1 MGVDLDTYFPWRI
14 SGTYLEACNC
24 EAICPCRRIGGR
36 TGGRSTYGVCLGSLS
51 WQIEEGGAGDVGLAG
66 MRAVLANRYDDDEL
80 DSPWS
85 FVLYIDQRGNDR
97 QREALES
104 IFLGRLGGTP
114 ELQFPWVWKPT
125 DLLGVRHVAIDPA
138 LAEKVAAAT
147 AEAATM
153 RYRAKSFARGLVT
166 GEPQDMAS
174 LAGTTLGDLFV
185 FGDIRDAVREGTR
198 YVRGGQV
205 DQLVLGLA
213 ATGIA
218 ITAGTYVTFGAA
230 TPARAGLT
238 LVKAARKT
246 GRLGVE
252 FTESLGRMVRQ
263 TSFPA
268 ATRAARDTAKVER
281 AGGLLHLVR
290 DVGRIEKAAGGRAAL
305 DALKIAKEPRDITRV
320 AKLAEKEGSRTRA
333 ILKVAGRSAIMLA
346 AFAFDASLWL
356 LGALLAVFGFV
367 SAFKSAVERT
377 ALRIFRRR
385 RERHMRKAMQ
395 QIAALPARG

>member
-1 MGVDLDTYFPWRI
+1 MPSSIAKMWMPPLKRLCCPAEQRRADDGRDE
-14 SGTYLEACNC
+14 LEPSKQNGLRT
-24 EAICPCRRIGGR
+24 PRIG
-36 TGGRSTYGVCLGSLS
+36 TAL
-51 WQIEEGGAGDVGLAG
+51 LA
-66 MRAVLANRYDDDEL
+66 AVLLAAAAAYTVPRTADAVSGLDDPARIAGRAL
-80 DSPWS
+80 DGT
-85 FVLYIDQRGNDR
+85 FDAVIA
-97 QREALES
+97 QREIEAALAAQDS
-104 IFLGRLGGTP
+104 
-114 ELQFPWVWKPT
+114 ELAQSV
-125 DLLGVRHVAIDPA
+125 IDPA

-268 ATRAARDTAKVER
+268 AARAARDTAKAER

-290 DVGRIEKAAGGRAAL
+290 DVGRVEKAAGGRAAL
-305 DALKIAKEPRDITRV
+305 DALKIAKEPRDITRI

-333 ILKVAGRSAIMLA
+333 ILKVVGRGAIMLA

-385 RERHMRKAMQ
+385 RERHM
-395 QIAALPARG
+395 

>member
-1 MGVDLDTYFPWRI
+1 MPSSIAKMWMPPLKRLCCPAEQRRADDGRDE
-14 SGTYLEACNC
+14 LEPSKQNGLRT
-24 EAICPCRRIGGR
+24 PRIG
-36 TGGRSTYGVCLGSLS
+36 TAL
-51 WQIEEGGAGDVGLAG
+51 LA
-66 MRAVLANRYDDDEL
+66 AVLLAAAAAYTVPRTADAVSGLDDPARIAGRAL
-80 DSPWS
+80 DGT
-85 FVLYIDQRGNDR
+85 FDAVIA
-97 QREALES
+97 QREIEAALAAQNS
-104 IFLGRLGGTP
+104 
-114 ELQFPWVWKPT
+114 ELAQSVI
-125 DLLGVRHVAIDPA
+125 DLARARHITIDPA

-153 RYRAKSFARGLVT
+153 RYRAKSFTRGLVT

-185 FGDIRDAVREGTR
+185 FGDIRDALREGTR
-198 YVRGGQV
+198 YVRGEQV

-218 ITAGTYVTFGAA
+218 ITAGTYATFGAA

-246 GRLGVE
+246 GRLGAE

-263 TSFPA
+263 TSLPA
-268 ATRAARDTAKVER
+268 PARAKVER

-290 DVGRIEKAAGGRAAL
+290 DVGRVEKAAGGRAAL
-305 DALKIAKEPRDITRV
+305 DALKIAKEPRDITRI

-333 ILKVAGRSAIMLA
+333 ILKVAGHSAIMLA

-356 LGALLAVFGFV
+356 LGALFTVLGFV
-367 SAFKSAVERT
+367 SALKSAAERT

-385 RERHMRKAMQ
+385 RERRMRRAMQ

>member
-1 MGVDLDTYFPWRI
+1 
-14 SGTYLEACNC
+14 LEEPRQNFL
-24 EAICPCRRIGGR
+24 RKSRIGIALLAAALLALAAVYTVPRAADAVPGLDDPARIAGR
-36 TGGRSTYGVCLGSLS
+36 ALDGTF
-51 WQIEEGGAGDVGLAG
+51 D
-66 MRAVLANRYDDDEL
+66 AVIA
-80 DSPWS
+80 
-85 FVLYIDQRGNDR
+85 
-97 QREALES
+97 QREIEAAL
-104 IFLGRLGGTP
+104 TAQDT
-114 ELQFPWVWKPT
+114 ELAQSFI
-125 DLLGVRHVAIDPA
+125 DLASARHITIDLA

-218 ITAGTYVTFGAA
+218 ITAGTYVTLGAA

-246 GRLGVE
+246 GRLGAE

-268 ATRAARDTAKVER
+268 ATRAARDTVDVER

-385 RERHMRKAMQ
+385 RERRMRKAMQ

>member
-1 MGVDLDTYFPWRI
+1 MPSSIAKMWMPPLKRLCCPAEQRRADDGRDE
-14 SGTYLEACNC
+14 LEPSKQNGLRT
-24 EAICPCRRIGGR
+24 PRIG
-36 TGGRSTYGVCLGSLS
+36 TAL
-51 WQIEEGGAGDVGLAG
+51 LA
-66 MRAVLANRYDDDEL
+66 AVLLAAAAAYTVPRTADAVSGLDDPARIAGRAL
-80 DSPWS
+80 DGT
-85 FVLYIDQRGNDR
+85 FDAVIA
-97 QREALES
+97 QREIEAALAAQDS
-104 IFLGRLGGTP
+104 
-114 ELQFPWVWKPT
+114 ELAQSVI
-125 DLLGVRHVAIDPA
+125 DLARARHITIDPA

-153 RYRAKSFARGLVT
+153 RYRAKSFTRGLVT

-185 FGDIRDAVREGTR
+185 FGDIRDALREGTR
-198 YVRGGQV
+198 YVRGEQV

-218 ITAGTYVTFGAA
+218 ITAGTYATFGAA

-246 GRLGVE
+246 GRLGAE

-263 TSFPA
+263 TSLPA
-268 ATRAARDTAKVER
+268 RTRRAKVER

-290 DVGRIEKAAGGRAAL
+290 DVGRVEKAAGGRAAL
-305 DALKIAKEPRDITRV
+305 DALKIAKEPRDITRI

-333 ILKVAGRSAIMLA
+333 ILKVAGHSAIMLA

-356 LGALLAVFGFV
+356 LGALFTVLGFV
-367 SAFKSAVERT
+367 SALKSAAERT

-385 RERHMRKAMQ
+385 RERRMRRAMQ

>member
-1 MGVDLDTYFPWRI
+1 MPSSTANMWMPPPKRLCCSAKQRWVAGRRV
-14 SGTYLEACNC
+14 GLEKPKQNVL
-24 EAICPCRRIGGR
+24 RKSRIGIALLAAALLAAASVYTVPRAADAVSGLDDPARIAGR
-36 TGGRSTYGVCLGSLS
+36 ALDGTF
-51 WQIEEGGAGDVGLAG
+51 D
-66 MRAVLANRYDDDEL
+66 AVIA
-80 DSPWS
+80 
-85 FVLYIDQRGNDR
+85 
-97 QREALES
+97 QREIEAALAAQDS
-104 IFLGRLGGTP
+104 
-114 ELQFPWVWKPT
+114 ELAQSVI
-125 DLLGVRHVAIDPA
+125 DLAGVRHVAIDPA

-198 YVRGGQV
+198 YVRGEQV

>member
-1 MGVDLDTYFPWRI
+1 MPSSIAKMWMPPLKRLCCPAERRRADDGRDE
-14 SGTYLEACNC
+14 LEPSKQNGLRT
-24 EAICPCRRIGGR
+24 PRIG
-36 TGGRSTYGVCLGSLS
+36 TAL
-51 WQIEEGGAGDVGLAG
+51 LA
-66 MRAVLANRYDDDEL
+66 AVLLAAAAAYTVPRTADAVSGLDDPARIAGRAL
-80 DSPWS
+80 DGT
-85 FVLYIDQRGNDR
+85 FDAVIA
-97 QREALES
+97 QREIEAALAAQDS
-104 IFLGRLGGTP
+104 
-114 ELQFPWVWKPT
+114 ELAQSVI
-125 DLLGVRHVAIDPA
+125 DLARARHITIDPA

-153 RYRAKSFARGLVT
+153 RYRAKSFTRGLVT

-185 FGDIRDAVREGTR
+185 FGDIRDALREGTR
-198 YVRGGQV
+198 YVRGEQV

-218 ITAGTYVTFGAA
+218 ITAGTYATFGAA

-246 GRLGVE
+246 GRLGAE

-263 TSFPA
+263 TSLPA
-268 ATRAARDTAKVER
+268 PARAKVER

-290 DVGRIEKAAGGRAAL
+290 DVGRVEKAAGGRAAL
-305 DALKIAKEPRDITRV
+305 DALKIAKEPRDITRI

-333 ILKVAGRSAIMLA
+333 ILKVAGHSAIMLA

-356 LGALLAVFGFV
+356 LGALFTVLGFV
-367 SAFKSAVERT
+367 SALKSAAERT

-385 RERHMRKAMQ
+385 RERRMRRAMQ

>member
-1 MGVDLDTYFPWRI
+1 MPSSTSDMWMPPLKRLCCPAEQRWAYDGRDDLEPQQ
-14 SGTYLEACNC
+14 SGLRT
-24 EAICPCRRIGGR
+24 PRIGTALLAAALLAAVAAYTVPRAADAMSGLNDPARIAGR
-36 TGGRSTYGVCLGSLS
+36 ALDGRF
-51 WQIEEGGAGDVGLAG
+51 D
-66 MRAVLANRYDDDEL
+66 AVIA
-80 DSPWS
+80 
-85 FVLYIDQRGNDR
+85 
-97 QREALES
+97 QREIEAALAAHD
-104 IFLGRLGGTP
+104 F
-114 ELQFPWVWKPT
+114 ELAQSVI
-125 DLLGVRHVAIDPA
+125 DLARARHIAIDPA
-138 LAEKVAAAT
+138 RVEKVAAAS

-153 RYRAKSFARGLVT
+153 QYRAKSFTRGLLT
-166 GEPQDMAS
+166 GEPHDMAS

-198 YVRGGQV
+198 YVRGEQV

-218 ITAGTYVTFGAA
+218 ITAGTYATFGAA
-230 TPARAGLT
+230 APARAGLT

-263 TSFPA
+263 ISFPA
-268 ATRAARDTAKVER
+268 AARGKAKAER

-290 DVGRIEKAAGGRAAL
+290 DVGRVEKATGGRAAL
-305 DALKIAKEPRDITRV
+305 DALKIAKEPRDITRI

-356 LGALLAVFGFV
+356 LGALFAVLGFV
-367 SAFKSAVERT
+367 SALKSAVERT

-385 RERHMRKAMQ
+385 RERRMHRAMQ
-395 QIAALPARG
+395 

>member
-1 MGVDLDTYFPWRI
+1 MWMPPLKRLCCPAEQRRADDGRDE
-14 SGTYLEACNC
+14 LEPSKQNGLRT
-24 EAICPCRRIGGR
+24 PRIG
-36 TGGRSTYGVCLGSLS
+36 TAL
-51 WQIEEGGAGDVGLAG
+51 LA
-66 MRAVLANRYDDDEL
+66 AVLLAAAAAYTVPRTADAVSGLDDPARIAGRAL
-80 DSPWS
+80 DGT
-85 FVLYIDQRGNDR
+85 FDAVIA
-97 QREALES
+97 QREIEAALAAQDS
-104 IFLGRLGGTP
+104 
-114 ELQFPWVWKPT
+114 ELAQSVI
-125 DLLGVRHVAIDPA
+125 DLARARHITIDPA

-153 RYRAKSFARGLVT
+153 RYRAKSFTRGLVT

-185 FGDIRDAVREGTR
+185 FGDIRDALREGTR
-198 YVRGGQV
+198 YVRGEQV

-218 ITAGTYVTFGAA
+218 ITAGTYATFGAA

-246 GRLGVE
+246 GRLGAE

-263 TSFPA
+263 TSLPA
-268 ATRAARDTAKVER
+268 PARAKVER

-290 DVGRIEKAAGGRAAL
+290 DVGRVEKAAGGRAAL
-305 DALKIAKEPRDITRV
+305 DALKIAKEPRDITRI
-320 AKLAEKEGSRTRA
+320 AKLTEKEGSRTRA
-333 ILKVAGRSAIMLA
+333 ILKVAGHSAIMLA

-356 LGALLAVFGFV
+356 LGALFTVLGFV
-367 SAFKSAVERT
+367 SALKSAAERT

-385 RERHMRKAMQ
+385 RERRMRRAMQ

>member
-1 MGVDLDTYFPWRI
+1 MRAP
-14 SGTYLEACNC
+14 
-24 EAICPCRRIGGR
+24 RIG
-36 TGGRSTYGVCLGSLS
+36 
-51 WQIEEGGAGDVGLAG
+51 
-66 MRAVLANRYDDDEL
+66 
-80 DSPWS
+80 
-85 FVLYIDQRGNDR
+85 
-97 QREALES
+97 
-104 IFLGRLGGTP
+104 
-114 ELQFPWVWKPT
+114 
-125 DLLGVRHVAIDPA
+125 PA
-138 LAEKVAAAT
+138 LAAVLLLALAAVYAVPRAIDAFYGLDDPSRVASRALDDTFDAAVAGREIEAALAANDADLAQSFADLAATRNVTIDPVLQEKVTSAT
-147 AEAATM
+147 AEAATT
-153 RYRAKSFARGLVT
+153 RHKAKSFARGFIT
-166 GEPQDMAS
+166 GEPDDMAA
-174 LAGTTLGDLFV
+174 LAGTAVGDLFL
-185 FGDIRDAVREGTR
+185 FGDIRDALREGKR
-198 YVRGGQV
+198 LAAGEEA
-205 DQLVLGLA
+205 DELVLGLA

-230 TPARAGLT
+230 APARAGLT

-346 AFAFDASLWL
+346 ALAFDASLWL
-356 LGALLAVFGFV
+356 LGALFAVLAFV
-367 SAFKSAVERT
+367 SALKGVVERT
-377 ALRIFRRR
+377 ALRILRRR
-385 RERHMRKAMQ
+385 RERRIRRAIQ
-395 QIAALPARG
+395 QIAALRAQV

>member
-1 MGVDLDTYFPWRI
+1 MPSSIAKMWMPPLKRLCCPAEQRRADDGRDE
-14 SGTYLEACNC
+14 LEPSKQNGLRT
-24 EAICPCRRIGGR
+24 PRIG
-36 TGGRSTYGVCLGSLS
+36 TAL
-51 WQIEEGGAGDVGLAG
+51 LA
-66 MRAVLANRYDDDEL
+66 AVLLAAAAAYTVPRTADAVSGLDDPARIAGRAL
-80 DSPWS
+80 DGT
-85 FVLYIDQRGNDR
+85 FDAVIA
-97 QREALES
+97 QREIEAALAAQDS
-104 IFLGRLGGTP
+104 
-114 ELQFPWVWKPT
+114 ELAQSVI
-125 DLLGVRHVAIDPA
+125 DLARARHITIDPA

-153 RYRAKSFARGLVT
+153 RYRAKSFTRGLVT

-185 FGDIRDAVREGTR
+185 FGDIRDALREGTR
-198 YVRGGQV
+198 YVRGEQV

-218 ITAGTYVTFGAA
+218 ITAGTYATFGAA

-246 GRLGVE
+246 GRLGAE

-263 TSFPA
+263 TSLPA
-268 ATRAARDTAKVER
+268 PARAKVER

-290 DVGRIEKAAGGRAAL
+290 DVGRVEKAAGGRAAL
-305 DALKIAKEPRDITRV
+305 DALKIAKEPRDITRI
-320 AKLAEKEGSRTRA
+320 AKLTEKEGSRTRA
-333 ILKVAGRSAIMLA
+333 ILKVAGHSAIMLA

-356 LGALLAVFGFV
+356 LGALFTVLGFV
-367 SAFKSAVERT
+367 SALKSAAERT

-385 RERHMRKAMQ
+385 RERRMRRAMQ

>member
-1 MGVDLDTYFPWRI
+1 MPSSTANMWMPPPKRLCCSAKQRWVAGRRV
-14 SGTYLEACNC
+14 GLEKPKQNVL
-24 EAICPCRRIGGR
+24 RKSRIGIALLAAALLAAASVYTVPRAADAVSGLDDPARIAGR
-36 TGGRSTYGVCLGSLS
+36 ALDGTF
-51 WQIEEGGAGDVGLAG
+51 D
-66 MRAVLANRYDDDEL
+66 AVIA
-80 DSPWS
+80 
-85 FVLYIDQRGNDR
+85 
-97 QREALES
+97 QREIEAALAAQDS
-104 IFLGRLGGTP
+104 
-114 ELQFPWVWKPT
+114 ELAQSVI
-125 DLLGVRHVAIDPA
+125 DLAGVRHVAIDPA

-198 YVRGGQV
+198 YVRGEQV

-305 DALKIAKEPRDITRV
+305 DALKIAKEPRDITGV

>member
-1 MGVDLDTYFPWRI
+1 MPSSTANMWMPPLKRLCCSAKQRWVAGRRV
-14 SGTYLEACNC
+14 GLEKPKQNVL
-24 EAICPCRRIGGR
+24 RKSRIGIALLAAALLAAAAVYTVPRAADAVSGLDDPARIAGR
-36 TGGRSTYGVCLGSLS
+36 ALDGTF
-51 WQIEEGGAGDVGLAG
+51 D
-66 MRAVLANRYDDDEL
+66 AVIA
-80 DSPWS
+80 
-85 FVLYIDQRGNDR
+85 
-97 QREALES
+97 QREIEAALAAQDS
-104 IFLGRLGGTP
+104 
-114 ELQFPWVWKPT
+114 ELAQSVI
-125 DLLGVRHVAIDPA
+125 DLAGVRHVAIDPA

-153 RYRAKSFARGLVT
+153 RYRAKSFARGLVI
-166 GEPQDMAS
+166 GEPQDMAF

-198 YVRGGQV
+198 YVRGEQV

-263 TSFPA
+263 ISFPA
-268 ATRAARDTAKVER
+268 AARGTAKAER

-290 DVGRIEKAAGGRAAL
+290 DVGRVEKAAGGRAAL
-305 DALKIAKEPRDITRV
+305 DVLKIAKEPRDITRI

-356 LGALLAVFGFV
+356 LGALFAVLGFV
-367 SAFKSAVERT
+367 SALKSAVELA
-377 ALRIFRRR
+377 ALRFFRWR
-385 RERHMRKAMQ
+385 RERRMRRAMQ